1 MDKQAWILKTV
12 FDEVTEEIEERAGD
26 DTELADETLAQW
38 FDICSH
44 LLHWVA
50 TGEQTDNEQANA
62 FLLSIGTHSQ
72 QDMPLAE
79 LTQGNSIQAHTPETT
94 VSEESVSLG

>member
-50 TGEQTDNEQANA
+50 TGEQTSNEQANA
-62 FLLSIGTHSQ
+62 FLLSIGTHSPELMPATNTT
-72 QDMPLAE
+72 QD
-79 LTQGNSIQAHTPETT
+79 NSIQAHTPETT
-94 VSEESVSLG
+94 ASGESVSLG